1 MKRLLLAALLI
12 LSLNANAAVVAEMV
26 NQGGGTIALTDAK
39 CTKVQNTYV
48 AYSYITSGQSLLG
61 CWTSEGNR
69 VFILWND
76 NDLRSYPLEY
86 FRQPVGRQ
94 PSRNSL

>member
-1 MKRLLLAALLI
+1 MKRLLLAVLLT
-12 LSLNANAAVVAEMV
+12 LSLNASAAVVAEMV

-48 AYSYITSGQSLLG
+48 AYSYISSGQSLLG

-76 NDLRSYPLEY
+76 NDLRSYPLEH
-86 FRQPVGRQ
+86 FRQPV
-94 PSRNSL
+94 SKKNYM

>member
-1 MKRLLLAALLI
+1 MKKILLAVLSI
-12 LSLNANAAVVAEMV
+12 LSLNAGAAVVAEMV

-39 CTKVQNTYV
+39 CTKVQNTFV

-69 VFILWND
+69 IFILWND
-76 NDLRSYPLEY
+76 NDLRSYPLEH
-86 FRQPVGRQ
+86 FRQPAGRQ
-94 PSRNSL
+94 PSKNSL

>member
-1 MKRLLLAALLI
+1 MKRLLLVALLT
-12 LSLNANAAVVAEMV
+12 LSLNVNATVVAEMV

-39 CTKVQNTYV
+39 CTKVQNTFV

-69 VFILWND
+69 IFILWND

-86 FRQPVGRQ
+86 FRQPT
-94 PSRNSL
+94 SKKNYM